1 MYRTYWVGMA
11 HTKLGGTCPQFL
23 PTPFR
28 GSTPMPPW
36 LPVHLFQRPPTA
48 TQTHDNVMWFL
59 ACCII
64 TVCRHSLRTRTLETA
79 KLVTPETTLRSR
91 RTVAL
96 PKHGKVANYSY
107 SRAPP
112 THWPQS
118 CILARTDVISSM
130 PRWPIVG
137 QGGDLTTNTQKTL

>member
-1 MYRTYWVGMA
+1 MA

-28 GSTPMPPW
+28 GSTPMPPS

-118 CILARTDVISSM
+118 CILARTGYQFYASLAYSGA
-130 PRWPIVG
+130 RWGFDYKYTENPVV
-137 QGGDLTTNTQKTL
+137 KSA